1 MTELSGKVAVITGS
15 SRGIGRAIAAELA
28 AAGALVVLNS
38 RSSAADGEK
47 AAADIVADGGAADY
61 IQADVADYAGA
72 QHLVAELAQRHSRLD
87 IVVNNADWFQPQ
99 PFEQDDPEY
108 WDRILGVGLRSA
120 INTTHA
126 ALPYLR
132 QSDDPRVITIAGDS
146 GRVGLKQGAV
156 HAAAKAGQIALTKSL
171 ARELGEYGVRV
182 NAISP
187 GPIETEIWQGI
198 QRSPDAEMLNRTQF
212 ESVFGVGHP
221 SDVAYAVGFL
231 ASPRARHITG
241 QTLSVNGGRAFP
253 S

>member
-1 MTELSGKVAVITGS
+1 MSELSGRVAVITGS
-15 SRGIGRAIAAELA
+15 SRGIGKAIAAELA
-28 AAGALVVLNS
+28 SAGAVVVLNS
-38 RSSAADGEK
+38 RSSVADGEK
-47 AAADIVADGGAADY
+47 AAAEIGGGADY

-72 QHLVAELAQRHSRLD
+72 QHLVAELIERHGRLD

-108 WDRILGVGLRSA
+108 WDRIIGVGLRSA
-120 INTTHA
+120 IHTTHA
-126 ALPYLR
+126 ALPHLR
-132 QSDDPRVITIAGDS
+132 RSDDPRVITIAGDS

-171 ARELGEYGVRV
+171 ARELGEYDIRV

-198 QRSPDAEMLNRTQF
+198 QQSPDAEMLNKTQF
-212 ESVFGVGHP
+212 ESVFGVGQP

>member
-1 MTELSGKVAVITGS
+1 MSELDGRVAVITGS
-15 SRGIGRAIAAELA
+15 SRGIGKAIAAELA
-28 AAGALVVLNS
+28 AAGAVVVLNS
-38 RSSAADGEK
+38 RSSVADGEK
-47 AAADIVADGGAADY
+47 AAAEIGSGADY
-61 IQADVADYAGA
+61 IQADVADYTGA
-72 QHLVAELAQRHSRLD
+72 QHLVAELIERHGRLD

-108 WDRILGVGLRSA
+108 WDRIIGVGLRSA
-120 INTTHA
+120 IHTTHA
-126 ALPYLR
+126 ALPHLR
-132 QSDDPRVITIAGDS
+132 RSDDPRVITIAGDS

-171 ARELGEYGVRV
+171 ARELGEYDIRV

-198 QRSPDAEMLNRTQF
+198 QQSPDAEMLNKTQF
-212 ESVFGVGHP
+212 ESVFGVGQP

>member
-1 MTELSGKVAVITGS
+1 MTELSGRVAVVTGS
-15 SRGIGRAIAAELA
+15 SRGIGKAIAAELA
-28 AAGALVVLNS
+28 AAGAMVVLNS
-38 RSSAADGEK
+38 RSSAADGER
-47 AAADIVADGGAADY
+47 AAAEIGGDY
-61 IQADVADYAGA
+61 VQADVADYDGA
-72 QHLVAELAQRHSRLD
+72 QHLVTELVARHGRLD
-87 IVVNNADWFQPQ
+87 IVVNNADWFEPQ
-99 PFEQDDPEY
+99 PFEKDDPAY
-108 WDRILGVGLRSA
+108 WDRIIGVGLRSA
-120 INTTHA
+120 IHTIHA
-126 ALPYLR
+126 ALPHLR
-132 QSDDPRVITIAGDS
+132 RSDDPRVITIAGDS

-198 QRSPDAEMLNRTQF
+198 QQSPDAEMLNRTQF
-212 ESVFGVGHP
+212 ESVFGVGQP